1 MAAASTPRPARS
13 SAPAWVTSTWNPVD
27 GQVSGARVVRVSGPL
42 VEIDGLADV
51 AMSEL
56 VALGAQGITGEV
68 VSIRGTAVT
77 LQACVFTG
85 GLAAGDPVVALGHP
99 LSARLGPELLG
110 GVFDGLLRPLT
121 GAPTWLVPDGNRHDL
136 PSARAWLSA
145 VTEVATVTAGGML
158 GTLAGSGGLEVRV
171 MLPPGTSGRIDWL
184 APAGTYATMD
194 RVAVV
199 DGTPVCPTR
208 HRGRRGLRQRHRDP
222 QGGRCLG

>member
-1 MAAASTPRPARS
+1 M
-13 SAPAWVTSTWNPVD
+13 D
-27 GQVSGARVVRVSGPL
+27 GQASGARVVRVSGPL

-110 GVFDGLLRPLT
+110 GVFDGLLRPHT